1 MLKNQQQS
9 IAVRIARRVFRWL
22 LTVFILVV
30 SLWLLF
36 LVTGKALCHIAID
49 QIAELTG
56 TKIQTESIDFH
67 TNGSVFIKNLII
79 RPHKREAGDD
89 TILKAQ
95 TVFGR
100 FSIASLLLL
109 RPRLKV
115 ITINGFVFNAQYD
128 MDTDL
133 WNLSALKLKIPT
145 GGSGKMPLI
154 LLNDGTLQYSK
165 ISNGQVK
172 VAASVPLT
180 VKFGFDQQAT
190 DAYSFEITT
199 AKLASGFGQS
209 RLTGSWKPGS
219 ITIAGG
225 ISSIDSPTLEAIW
238 IIDHLAAELKYD
250 QNNAFAL
257 KLRIKDFQSK
267 RTPTL
272 DRFAQVSPPSIE
284 KSSSFTA
291 LQKFFNRYQPSGRI
305 DLELDA
311 SGNLKNLSELL
322 LSGKVYCKD
331 VAICYKR
338 FPYTI
343 EHLTGQATFTQ
354 DSAEFNNLVGQ
365 HRNVKLLISGWTR
378 DFGPNW
384 KYQLRVTSDNMA
396 LDNDLYSALGAK
408 QKELWSAFAPRG
420 LVSTDYQVARFS
432 QTDRKETL
440 AVKLIDAQALYR
452 NVPYPLENLTG
463 TLFFDADTIV
473 VSDVASRTNS
483 QKIIFNGIV
492 SHSTEIPIYNIAID
506 VNNVPLDS
514 TLRQALPDS
523 QKRLLNQ
530 FDLTGLVDGRINI
543 SSPSQNTATTFT
555 ADISFKE
562 ASLSLNKPLVA
573 ISDVSAAIV
582 LTPDS
587 INIKKL
593 TGQYNQGQLSLTGQV
608 WPDEH
613 DRQSRYNLFINLR
626 QTQLN
631 DQLFSLL
638 PQPLRKNLQEFQ
650 PGGKVNLTADLTRP
664 DSLTPPTHK
673 ITVNCL
679 GNTVTF
685 QRFPYPLKDITGT
698 VTITDDTIAF
708 RNITAAPA
716 DNVPIPADNV
726 TIQAGKPTIKLN
738 GQISL
743 TDNAFNKAV
752 FQLSAKDI
760 SFSEKLTIALPKTIQ
775 SFYRSLSP
783 VGQFDLDFN
792 DISILK
798 ADDGKKS
805 IDLAGAA
812 TFKDCA
818 FNVSSTIAELDATV
832 KIKALYKTGS
842 GLCNA
847 NAILL
852 ADNLTIHGK
861 SVTLLRADVDYDP
874 NLHKWSTQNLLADF
888 YGGKLI
894 GALEFKHPTHTNP
907 DYLLQVAFDNVDLKQ
922 FLCATSEPRTLN
934 PESQVTTGKMSGSL
948 SLSTGI
954 ADTASRIGICRLAIS
969 EMQVGRLSPLGKLL
983 YVLKLTEPRDFAFSQ
998 MLVNSYIK
1006 QDRLFFRKLD
1016 LSGRALAFYGSGQMN
1031 LRDSSIDLT
1040 LIARGARL
1048 ATADPSVLQSLT
1060 EGLGQAV
1067 VQLQVTGNFDAPQV
1081 TTRPFPVIKK
1091 SLEILGT
1098 TR

>member
-9 IAVRIARRVFRWL
+9 IAARIARRVFRWL

-56 TKIQTESIDFH
+56 TKIQTESIDFN
-67 TNGSVFIKNLII
+67 TNGSVFIKNLVI
-79 RPHKREAGDD
+79 RPHKKQVGDD

-180 VKFGFDQQAT
+180 AKFGFDQQTT

-199 AKLASGFGQS
+199 AKLAGGFGQS
-209 RLTGSWKPGS
+209 RLTGYWKPGL

-238 IIDHLAAELKYD
+238 IIDRLAAEIKYD
-250 QNNAFAL
+250 QGRTFAL
-257 KLRIKDFQSK
+257 KLRIKEFQSK

-311 SGNLKNLSELL
+311 SGNLKNLSK
-322 LSGKVYCKD
+322 LSLTGKVYCKD
-331 VAICYKR
+331 VSICYNR

-343 EHLTGQATFTQ
+343 EHLTGQANFTQ

-396 LDNDLYSALGAK
+396 LDNDLYSALSAK

-440 AVKLIDAQALYR
+440 AVKLTDAQTLYR

-463 TLFFDADTIV
+463 NLFFDADTIV
-473 VSDVASRTNS
+473 VSDVTSRTNS

-514 TLRQALPDS
+514 MLRQALPDS

-530 FDLTGLVDGRINI
+530 FDLIGLVDGRINI
-543 SSPSQNTATTFT
+543 SSPSQNTETTFT

-562 ASLSLNKPLVA
+562 ASLSLKKPLVA

-587 INIKKL
+587 INIKRL

-613 DRQSRYNLFINLR
+613 DRQSRYNLSINLK

-638 PQPLRKNLQEFQ
+638 PQPLRKNLREFQ
-650 PGGKVNLTADLTRP
+650 PEGKVNLTADLTRP

-708 RNITAAPA
+708 RNITAAP
-716 DNVPIPADNV
+716 DDNV
-726 TIQAGKPTIKLN
+726 TIQAGIPTIKLN

-760 SFSEKLTIALPKTIQ
+760 SFSEKLAIALPKTIQ
-775 SFYRSLSP
+775 SFYRNLSP

-798 ADDGKKS
+798 ADDGKKFV
-805 IDLAGAA
+805 DLAGAA
-812 TFKDCA
+812 TFNDCA

-842 GLCNA
+842 GLCSA

-861 SVTLLRADVDYDP
+861 SITLLRADVDYDP

-894 GALEFKHPTHTNP
+894 GALEFNHPTLTNP
-907 DYLLQVAFDNVDLKQ
+907 NYLLQVVFDNIDLKQ
-922 FLCATSEPRTLN
+922 FLSATSEPRTLN
-934 PESQVTTGKMSGSL
+934 PESQVATGKMSGSL
-948 SLSTGI
+948 SLSAAI

-969 EMQVGRLSPLGKLL
+969 EMQVGQLSPLGKLL
-983 YVLKLTEPRDFAFSQ
+983 YVLKLTEPKDFAFSQ
-998 MLVNSYIK
+998 MLVDSYIK
-1006 QDRLFFRKLD
+1006 QDHLFFRKLD

-1067 VQLQVTGNFDAPQV
+1067 VQLQVTGDFYDPQV

-1098 TR
+1098 PR

>member
-9 IAVRIARRVFRWL
+9 ITARIARRVFRWL

-67 TNGSVFIKNLII
+67 TNGSVFVKNLII
-79 RPHKREAGDD
+79 RPHKRQAGDD

-100 FSIASLLLL
+100 FSISSLLLL

-145 GGSGKMPLI
+145 DGSGKMPLI

-180 VKFGFDQQAT
+180 AKFGFDQQTT

-199 AKLASGFGQS
+199 AKLAGGFGQS
-209 RLTGSWKPGS
+209 HLTGYWKPGS

-250 QNNAFAL
+250 QSRTFAL

-272 DRFAQVSPPSIE
+272 ERFAQVSPPSIE
-284 KSSSFTA
+284 KSGSFTA

-305 DLELDA
+305 DLELDT

-322 LSGKVYCKD
+322 LTGKVYCKD
-331 VAICYKR
+331 VSICYKR

-343 EHLTGQATFTQ
+343 EHLTGQANFTQ
-354 DSAEFNNLVGQ
+354 DSAEFNNLVGL

-396 LDNDLYSALGAK
+396 LDNDLYSALSAK

-463 TLFFDADTIV
+463 NLFFDADTIV
-473 VSDVASRTNS
+473 VSDVTCQQNL
-483 QKIIFNGIV
+483 QKFIFNGIV
-492 SHSTEIPIYNIAID
+492 SHSTEMPIYNIAID
-506 VNNVPLDS
+506 VNNVPVDS

-530 FDLTGLVDGRINI
+530 FDLTALVDGRINI
-543 SSPSQNTATTFT
+543 SSPSQDTATTFT

-573 ISDVSAAIV
+573 ISDVSAAVV

-608 WPDEH
+608 WPDEN
-613 DRQSRYNLFINLR
+613 DRQTRYNLSINLK

-631 DQLFSLL
+631 DQLFALL
-638 PQPLRKNLQEFQ
+638 PQPLIKNLQEFQ
-650 PGGKVNLTADLTRP
+650 PEGKVNLTADLTRP

-679 GNTVTF
+679 GNTVAF

-698 VTITDDTIAF
+698 VTITDDTITF
-708 RNITAAPA
+708 RNITAAPT
-716 DNVPIPADNV
+716 DNVPIPD
-726 TIQAGKPTIKLN
+726 GKPTIKLN

-743 TDNAFNKAV
+743 TDNAFDKAV

-760 SFSEKLTIALPKTIQ
+760 SFSEKLAIALPKTIQ
-775 SFYRSLSP
+775 SFYRNISP
-783 VGQFDLDFN
+783 VGQYDLDFN

-798 ADDGKKS
+798 ADDGKKF

-832 KIKALYKTGS
+832 KIKALYKTGA

-861 SVTLLRADVDYDP
+861 SITLLRADVDYDP

-894 GALEFKHPTHTNP
+894 GTLEFNHPTLTNP
-907 DYLLQVAFDNVDLKQ
+907 NYLLQVAFDNVDLKQ
-922 FLCATSEPRTLN
+922 FLTATSEPRTLN
-934 PESQVTTGKMSGSL
+934 PESQVTTGKMNGSL
-948 SLSTGI
+948 SLSAAI
-954 ADTASRIGICRLAIS
+954 ADTSSRIGICRLLIS
-969 EMQVGRLSPLGKLL
+969 EMQVGQLSPLGKLL
-983 YVLKLTEPRDFAFSQ
+983 YVLKLTEPKDFAFSQ

-1067 VQLQVTGNFDAPQV
+1067 VQLQVTGDFYDPQV
-1081 TTRPFPVIKK
+1081 ATRTFPVIKK

-1098 TR
+1098 PR

>member
-1 MLKNQQQS
+1 M
-9 IAVRIARRVFRWL
+9 
-22 LTVFILVV
+22 
-30 SLWLLF
+30 
-36 LVTGKALCHIAID
+36 
-49 QIAELTG
+49 TG
-56 TKIQTESIDFH
+56 TKIKTESVDFH
-67 TNGSVFIKNLII
+67 TNGSVLIKNLVIS
-79 RPHKREAGDD
+79 PHKKQVGDD

-133 WNLSALKLKIPT
+133 WNLSALKLKVPT

-165 ISNGQVK
+165 ISNDQVK

-180 VKFGFDQQAT
+180 AKFGFDQQAT

-199 AKLASGFGQS
+199 AKLAGGFGQS
-209 RLTGSWKPGS
+209 RVTGSWKPGL

-250 QNNAFAL
+250 QSRTFAL

-267 RTPTL
+267 RTPVL
-272 DRFAQVSPPSIE
+272 DRLASVSPPSIE
-284 KSSSFTA
+284 RSGPFTA
-291 LQKFFNRYQPSGRI
+291 LQKFFNRYQPSGQI
-305 DLELDA
+305 DLDLDA
-311 SGNLKNLSELL
+311 SGNLKNLSELSL
-322 LSGKVYCKD
+322 TGKVYCKD
-331 VAICYKR
+331 VSICYKR

-343 EHLTGQATFTQ
+343 EHLTGQANFTQ
-354 DSAEFNNLVGQ
+354 DNAEFNNLVGL
-365 HRNVKLLISGWTR
+365 HCNVKLLISGWTR

-396 LDNDLYSALGAK
+396 LDNDLYSALSAK
-408 QKELWSAFAPRG
+408 QKKLWSAFAPCG
-420 LVSTDYQVARFS
+420 LVSTDYQIARFS

-452 NVPYPLENLTG
+452 NVPYPLENLSG
-463 TLFFDADTIV
+463 NLFFDADTIA
-473 VSDVASRTNS
+473 VSDVTSRTNS
-483 QKIIFNGIV
+483 KRIIFNGIV

-530 FDLTGLVDGRINI
+530 FDLTGLVDGRVNI
-543 SSPSQNTATTFT
+543 SSPSQNAETTFT
-555 ADISFKE
+555 AELSFKE

-573 ISDVSAAIV
+573 ISDVSAAVV

-608 WPDEH
+608 WPDEQ
-613 DRQSRYNLFINLR
+613 DRQTRYNLSINLQ

-650 PGGKVNLTADLTRP
+650 PEGKVNLTADLIRP

-685 QRFPYPLKDITGT
+685 QRFPCPLKDITGT

-708 RNITAAPA
+708 SNITAAPA
-716 DNVPIPADNV
+716 DNVPIK
-726 TIQAGKPTIKLN
+726 AGVPNIKLN

-743 TDNAFNKAV
+743 TDNAFDKAV

-760 SFSEKLTIALPKTIQ
+760 SFSEKLALALPKTIQ
-775 SFYRSLSP
+775 SFYRNLSP

-792 DISILK
+792 DISIFK
-798 ADDGKKS
+798 ADDGKKF

-812 TFKDCA
+812 AFNNCA

-832 KIKALYKTGS
+832 KIKALYKTGA

-847 NAILL
+847 NAILVG
-852 ADNLTIHGK
+852 DNLTIHGK
-861 SVTLLRADVDYDP
+861 SLVAIRADIDYDP
-874 NLHKWSTQNLLADF
+874 DLHKWSTQNLLADF

-894 GALEFKHPTHTNP
+894 GAFEFKHPTLVNP
-907 DYLLQVAFDNVDLKQ
+907 VYLLQVAFDNVDLKQ
-922 FLCATSEPRTLN
+922 FLSATSEPRTLN
-934 PESQVTTGKMSGSL
+934 PESQVATGKMSGSL
-948 SLSTGI
+948 SLSAAI
-954 ADTASRIGICRLAIS
+954 ADTSSRIGICRLLIS
-969 EMQVGRLSPLGKLL
+969 EMQVGQLSPLGKLL
-983 YVLKLTEPRDFAFSQ
+983 YVLKLTEPKDFAFSQ

-1006 QDRLFFRKLD
+1006 QDHLFFRKLD
-1016 LSGRALAFYGSGQMN
+1016 LSGQALAFYGSGQMN

-1067 VQLQVTGNFDAPQV
+1067 VQLQVTGDFYDPQV

-1098 TR
+1098 PR